1 MLLATLTAICTEADV
16 AVRLTALK
24 ALGLSGEAITQRAPV
39 KVKGERVNWGSHDIF
54 LSDTAT
60 VGVHEAL
67 VTGAVRDPRPLLFW
81 QVTQVSACKGFS
93 GATLVA
99 GNDSHDVSFPS
110 TSTVAKGYDKF

>member
-1 MLLATLTAICTEADV
+1 MLLATLTTICTEADV

-60 VGVHEAL
+60 VGVHEAY
-67 VTGAVRDPRPLLFW
+67 VAGAVRDPRPLLFW
-81 QVTQVSACKGFS
+81 QVAQVSACKGFS
-93 GATLVA
+93 SATLGA
-99 GNDSHDVSFPS
+99 GTLNHDVSFPS
-110 TSTVAKGYDKF
+110 TVTVAEGCDKF